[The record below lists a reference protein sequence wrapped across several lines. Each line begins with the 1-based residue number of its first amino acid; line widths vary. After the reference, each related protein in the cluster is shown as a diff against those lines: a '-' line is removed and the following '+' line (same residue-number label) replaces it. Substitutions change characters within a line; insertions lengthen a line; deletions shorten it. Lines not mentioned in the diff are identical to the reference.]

1 MATYITRRGDEA
13 LESAMS
19 ENQDYSKALVSFKS
33 GTSFKVRIPEGAI
46 SAEYKAHSVYKCFY
60 TTPCTGDDLYDKATD
75 ILYKEKKRLEEA
87 GDQKM
92 AEEIGK
98 LAGMIRA
105 KERYLIAFFNLETG
119 EPFLIDLTK
128 NQAKDIGAK
137 LKKYRDKKDKFA
149 FELSKSGTSTDT
161 KVDLDIIIDD
171 LDPSLQKTFDSLAG
185 KEIDQEV
192 FGKVLPIRDR
202 QGQIDD
208 IKAFADV
215 VKKKTGFDLLA
226 KMNLGDLGTT
236 ETSGNDAEKVNGAQ
250 GKDVDLDF

>member
-1 MATYITRRGDEA
+1 MASYITRRGDEA

-60 TTPCTGDDLYDKATD
+60 TTPCTGGDDLYDQATD

-87 GDQKM
+87 GDEKA

-98 LAGMIRA
+98 LAGQIRA

-119 EPFLIDLTK
+119 EPFVVDLTK
-128 NQAKDIGAK
+128 NQAKDIGTK

-149 FELSKSGTSTDT
+149 FELSKSGSSTDT

-171 LDPSLQKTFDSLAG
+171 LDDKLQKTFDSLAG
-185 KEIDQEV
+185 KEIDQEI
-192 FGKVLPIRDR
+192 FGKVLQIRDR

-208 IKAFADV
+208 IKAFADT

-226 KMNLGDLGTT
+226 KMDLGDLGTT
-236 ETSGNDAEKVNGAQ
+236 DAEEVNGAQ